1 MKNKKIILLILLL
14 IVPILSVN
22 AAGSISLS
30 TSSMTIEVGKSA
42 TFTIKANNS
51 AGRVDISSSNTAVAK
66 VSASSKFLDSSSAKI
81 TVTAKKEGT
90 ATINVK
96 LTDVATYDGKV
107 LKGTK
112 TIKVTVK
119 KASVKKTTTEK
130 KTVVKK
136 EEPKKMNIKN
146 INIVGY
152 PIKFESNK
160 LEYEINVDEKVE
172 ELYIIVSG
180 ENFAVT
186 GDKKVNIKGKD
197 KIDISFKD
205 SSETKTY
212 SIKINRIK
220 KEECKETKCEE
231 KKCEQIK
238 CETNKINVFML
249 ILCILFFLSTVI
261 LIYKVILDKKA
272 IERNMNN

>member
-14 IVPILSVN
+14 LIPIFSVN
-22 AAGSISLS
+22 AAGSITLS
-30 TSSMTIEVGKSA
+30 TSSLTIEVGKSA

-107 LKGTK
+107 LSGTK

-130 KTVVKK
+130 KTTVKT

-152 PIKFESNK
+152 PINFTSDK
-160 LEYEINVDEKVE
+160 LEYEINVDEKIE

-180 ENFAVT
+180 ENYTVT
-186 GDKKVNIKGKD
+186 GDKTVNIKGKD
-197 KIDISFKD
+197 KIDIF
-205 SSETKTY
+205 
-212 SIKINRIK
+212 R
-220 KEECKETKCEE
+220 
-231 KKCEQIK
+231 
-238 CETNKINVFML
+238 
-249 ILCILFFLSTVI
+249 
-261 LIYKVILDKKA
+261 
-272 IERNMNN
+272 